1 MGHFEALPRDIKMS
15 HCEPKFI
22 YIWMSH
28 ESKPVHSNFLAVL
41 GELNFFK
48 QLTVMD
54 AISLGIIRSSI
65 STDPVSLSVTLFGAL

>member
-54 AISLGIIRSSI
+54 AISLGIIVLYLQI
-65 STDPVSLSVTLFGAL
+65 LSD